1 MVDGGVFPPC
11 IIINILRNYFLQIN
25 KDIWKQLKTKII
37 ITISIIFT
45 IINNF
50 IIISILYIQ
59 GKLTKLHEF
68 TLITSLVCLLIEK
81 VHMGKLK

>member
-1 MVDGGVFPPC
+1 M
-11 IIINILRNYFLQIN
+11 
-25 KDIWKQLKTKII
+25 
-37 ITISIIFT
+37 SIIFT